1 MKRLVVCIFTILC
14 ILQSVNSQE
23 NKQKFSPAKF
33 QAELEAFITKEACLT
48 TNEANAFFPLFREM
62 GKKQRGVYQK
72 MRKLGFEKPKTEEE
86 CKNVIIQRDR
96 MDMELKK
103 IQQTYHNKFLE
114 ILPACKVFDVIK
126 AEDRFHRRVL
136 KKWSHNNNPTKK
148 H

>member
-1 MKRLVVCIFTILC
+1 MKRLIVCIFTILC

-48 TNEANAFFPLFREM
+48 TNEANVFFPLFREM